1 MNSAVASPPLTQ
13 RWLTSAALLLGSL
26 VLTYAP
32 LPGFRQT
39 LVVVSGSELQEPL
52 TVLETT
58 FEDQYPSIDLELEFQ
73 GSQDMIDR
81 YKNNKN
87 DFTPAVLIPASA
99 DFLAELTS
107 DTSGEGLIEGSPQAI
122 VKTYL
127 VAVVW
132 PERATALFPDGQWS
146 WSRIEAGLTADRRAW
161 GAIGGQAQWG
171 SFDFTMTDPTRS
183 NSGQLTLALWS
194 RSHLG
199 GGDLT
204 AANVTTP
211 AVLDLLSLV
220 KRSLYQP
227 ARSTDDLLQSFITQG
242 PNEADVAMVYE
253 SIALSR
259 WSQASLNQG
268 KAYQIFYPTP
278 TMETVA
284 TAAIVRRNV
293 DRKTTQAAQRF
304 VEFLRQPAAQAVFI
318 RYGFRPGAET
328 IDMAGIPDSPWA
340 QNIPGVQIKLSPEP
354 LPALPSAV
362 IQPLVQAWE
371 QVP

>member
-32 LPGFRQT
+32 LPGFKQA

-81 YKNNKN
+81 YQKDEN

-99 DFLAELTS
+99 DFLADLVSNQEALV
-107 DTSGEGLIEGSPQAI
+107 DGSPQAI

-132 PERATALFPDGQWS
+132 PDRAVALFPDGQWS
-146 WSRIEAGLTADRRAW
+146 WSRIEAGLKADRRAW
-161 GAIGGQAQWG
+161 GAIGGQAKWG

-183 NSGQLTLALWS
+183 NSGQLTLGLWS
-194 RSHLG
+194 RSHLS

-204 AANVTTP
+204 AATVSTP

-227 ARSTDDLLQSFITQG
+227 ARSTDDLLQAFITQG

-253 SIALSR
+253 SIALAR

-268 KAYQIFYPTP
+268 KSYQIFYPTP

-293 DRKTTQAAQRF
+293 DRKTTQAAQTF
-304 VEFLRQPAAQAVFI
+304 VEFLRQPVAQSVFV
-318 RYGFRPGAET
+318 RYGFRPGTEA
-328 IDMAGIPDSPWA
+328 IDMTSIPDSPWA
-340 QNIPGVQIKLSPEP
+340 QNIPGVQVNLSPEP
-354 LPALPSAV
+354 LPALSSAV